1 MTKLLDVVERY
12 CEPCAATAERYKRI
26 AVSMLAGGKHVSS
39 VGGFSEA
46 RAALVY
52 YAIANAKT
60 IFAIPIASR
69 SPEMSKALVDIGKF
83 LTLFPPGGASE
94 KPYCGP
100 RTTKA
105 QRKQRIKQLPLNW
118 RDRLFDIAKESFP
131 ADAAALAIL
140 ELTGLRRAELALGVH
155 VRPCTNGL
163 MLCIQGVKV
172 NETRGQPVR
181 DITVSLAHPRAA
193 WLSGISSFYGG
204 GGMTVQ
210 INKHRLNYV
219 VTGTAREA
227 FPELL
232 DAQLPTP
239 KTYRDQLSADLKKS
253 CSPQEVATILGH
265 LSENSQHAYAGSR
278 HARGAVGWITEAS
291 TSREIK
297 PGKHLDDF
305 DRSLTPPSA
314 QRSSIQSHSAGIA

>member
-1 MTKLLDVVERY
+1 MTNLLDVVERY
-12 CEPCAATAERYKRI
+12 SEPCAATAERYRRI
-26 AVSMLAGGKHVSS
+26 AASKLEGRKHLSS
-39 VGGFSEA
+39 AGGFSEA

-60 IFAIPIASR
+60 IFATPAASR
-69 SPEMSKALVDIGKF
+69 SPEMSKALVDIEKF

-94 KPYCGP
+94 KPYCGQ

-105 QRKQRIKQLPLNW
+105 QRKQRIKKLPSDW
-118 RDRLFDIAKESFP
+118 RDLVFNIAKECFP
-131 ADAAALAIL
+131 ADAAALAVL
-140 ELTGLRRAELALGVH
+140 ELTGLRRAELALDVH

-163 MLCIQGVKV
+163 MLRIQGVKV
-172 NETRGQPVR
+172 NEMRGQPTR

-193 WLSGISSFYGG
+193 WLSEALSFCGDGG
-204 GGMTVQ
+204 ATVK
-210 INKHRLNYV
+210 IEKHRLNYV
-219 VTGTAREA
+219 VTGAAREA

-265 LSENSQHAYAGSR
+265 L
-278 HARGAVGWITEAS
+278 
-291 TSREIK
+291 
-297 PGKHLDDF
+297 
-305 DRSLTPPSA
+305 
-314 QRSSIQSHSAGIA
+314 